1 MDHYNKMAEKYKY
14 SCDTCMYYTNL
25 KQNFTK
31 HCESAKHKKKL
42 QPNNDPAGAFH
53 CEMCNT
59 HVQTKSGLWKHKKTC
74 KAVAKQP
81 ISPEQST
88 SSIDIHEIKQLL
100 VKILESQ
107 NQPRNEVISTNN
119 NNIAIFLNEKCSNAV
134 DIREFCKAMEVMED
148 HFKTVGEKGY
158 LIGMAEILQHN
169 LSKYTLFQ
177 RPIHCIKDK
186 DDEQND
192 QIHIRYNKTWTPE
205 TRESNFI
212 LKSAVDEIDEKV
224 YDEFKHYTEEKGK
237 MQNHDKI
244 SNRLLTSWDMKDETT
259 NKLLEIVIVDVEQPS
274 TITNNDPV

>member
-1 MDHYNKMAEKYKY
+1 MTENHKY
-14 SCDTCMYYTNL
+14 CCETCLYYTNL

-31 HCESAKHKKKL
+31 HNESAKHKKKML
-42 QPNNDPAGAFH
+42 PNNDNVCAFH
-53 CEMCNT
+53 CELCNT
-59 HVQTKSGLWKHKKTC
+59 YVKTKSGLWKHKKTC

-81 ISPEQST
+81 VSSEQST
-88 SSIDIHEIKQLL
+88 YPVDIHEIKQLL

-119 NNIAIFLNEKCSNAV
+119 NNINIFLNEKCGNAV

-224 YDEFKHYTEEKGK
+224 FDEFKNYTEEKGK

-259 NKLLEIVIVDVEQPS
+259 NKLLEIVIVDVGQPAS
-274 TITNNDPV
+274 ATTNGEPV

>member
-1 MDHYNKMAEKYKY
+1 MTETHKY
-14 SCDTCMYYTNL
+14 CCETCLYYTNL

-31 HCESAKHKKKL
+31 HCESAKHKKKM
-42 QPNNDPAGAFH
+42 QPNNDHTCAFH

-119 NNIAIFLNEKCSNAV
+119 NNIAIFLNEKCGNAV

-158 LIGMAEILQHN
+158 LVGMAEILQHN

-259 NKLLEIVIVDVEQPS
+259 NKLLEIVIVDVEKPAA
-274 TITNNDPV
+274 ITNHEPV